1 MFTIILKIFHTILI
15 IYILQ
20 YIKRFK
26 RMLCFYFNL
35 YVIKCYIKKKI
46 QKIFIKHILLFNTFY
61 LYILMMHKNCN
72 CCV

>member
-1 MFTIILKIFHTILI
+1 
-15 IYILQ
+15 
-20 YIKRFK
+20 
-26 RMLCFYFNL
+26 MLCFYFNL